1 MVDPDVISFAV
12 VMTVIV
18 GSLASLAIVYVGA
31 KWAIAA
37 TKRGELKS
45 STLSDSRLEQL
56 QQSIDS
62 IAIEVERITE
72 AQRFTAKLMSERAE
86 ERLPR

>member
-1 MVDPDVISFAV
+1 VIDPDAISFAV
-12 VMTVIV
+12 VMAVIV
-18 GSLASLAIVYVGA
+18 SSIAVLAVVFVGV

-37 TKRGELKS
+37 TKRREKVPASLG
-45 STLSDSRLEQL
+45 DARLEQL

-72 AQRFTAKLMSERAE
+72 AQRFTVKLMADRAE